1 MSSPAKPA
9 ALSQQIELFD
19 SWFAAPTETEHS
31 RTLAF
36 WDVIPWHLI
45 SHQRKGRNPE
55 VITFDGVKIDDS
67 REVSVHLTPA
77 ILAPLPNSA
86 GTRVLFPGVRE
97 ELVER
102 VLRKMAVHKL
112 ADSEIQQRAGNG
124 TIEVGITFSLHQL
137 RKELES
143 SGHEFKLSDIRE
155 SLEVMHL
162 CNVRVE
168 CPKDTLIHRK
178 SGPILGDLETIVDP
192 NDEDGE
198 RSLYRASFHPL
209 ASAAIMGE
217 LYHPINYARVM
228 ALSQP
233 LARWITNLLNVRFRY
248 ATRGIAEKKRS
259 FRLTLKRV
267 LTDSGMRPEP
277 RIRDNIQRVRDAIE
291 ELRKVGFLDMGMS
304 LDRIETLKHERTTG
318 RPRINAA
325 EWELYPSDR
334 FAREIIEG
342 NIAKRNRQGGR
353 LAELPGA

>member
-1 MSSPAKPA
+1 MSKPA
-9 ALSQQIELFD
+9 EPQPLPTQIELFD

-45 SHQRKGRNPE
+45 SHQRKGKNAE
-55 VITFDGVKIDDS
+55 VITYEGVKIDDS
-67 REVSVHLTPA
+67 REVSVQLTPA
-77 ILAPLPNSA
+77 ILPPLPNSA
-86 GTRVLFPGVRE
+86 ATRILFPGVRE

-112 ADSEIQQRAGNG
+112 ADSEIQQRTGNG

-137 RKELES
+137 RKELEN
-143 SGHEFKLSDIRE
+143 SGHEFRLSDIRE

-168 CPKDTLIHRK
+168 CPRDMLIHRK
-178 SGPILGDLETIVDP
+178 SGPILGDLESICDP
-192 NDEDGE
+192 NDADGQ
-198 RSLYRASFHPL
+198 RSLFRASFHPL
-209 ASAAIMGE
+209 ASAAIIGE

-228 ALSQP
+228 ALTQP

-267 LTDSGMRPEP
+267 MTDSGMRPEP

-291 ELRKVGFLDMGMS
+291 ELRKVGFLDMGMPV
-304 LDRIETLKHERTTG
+304 DQIETLRHEKTTG

-325 EWELYPSDR
+325 EWDLYPSDR
-334 FAREIIEG
+334 FAREIIDG
-342 NIAKRNRQGGR
+342 NLAKKNRQAAR
-353 LAELPGA
+353 LAELPG